1 MPLHLQ
7 ANLSVVDD
15 FHKTIIKVI
24 KGIKLRRS
32 FFGSLL
38 VNRPIIV
45 GELLVELVNLSGVEE
60 EVIVITEK
68 GEDLIPDEEKTTVD
82 GELVELVGCHETFVL
97 DFAHFLLDFLFGLF
111 VQFELHFCRL
121 LFIING

>member
-15 FHKTIIKVI
+15 FYKTIIKVI
-24 KGIKLRRS
+24 KRIRLRRS

-45 GELLVELVNLSGVEE
+45 GELLVELVNLSGV
-60 EVIVITEK
+60 
-68 GEDLIPDEEKTTVD
+68 
-82 GELVELVGCHETFVL
+82 
-97 DFAHFLLDFLFGLF
+97 
-111 VQFELHFCRL
+111 
-121 LFIING
+121 